1 MRVGSARPLSVDRL
15 LETRYVFSEELD
27 LAAPLF
33 QVLAIGHACWDLVAT
48 VPAFPVEDEKQ
59 EITELQESGGG
70 PAANAVCVVA
80 RWGLRAAFAGVIGDD
95 HRGQA
100 VVADL
105 VARGVDCRL
114 TERRAG
120 HVTPTSLV
128 LVNAEN
134 GSRTIINRK
143 RPTPG
148 LQLDVAMLRAELGE
162 PRVLLFDGHE
172 RLASEAAQLAFPQA
186 ASILDAGSI
195 REGTLALADSVTH
208 LAASGRF
215 ARQVTGIDPRH
226 STDAADSAL
235 LALRQRFPRP
245 ISVTITLGAAGAVS
259 TYAQGPPRHFAA
271 PTVAAIDTT
280 AAGDIWHGA
289 LAYALANELD
299 FDAAVRLAIVAA
311 SQSVTQTGG
320 RAAIPQ
326 TAPCST

>member
-1 MRVGSARPLSVDRL
+1 MG
-15 LETRYVFSEELD
+15 
-27 LAAPLF
+27 APLF
-33 QVLAIGHACWDLVAT
+33 HVLAIGHACWDLVAT

-59 EITELQESGGG
+59 EITALEESGGG

-100 VVADL
+100 VIADL
-105 VARGVDCRL
+105 AAYGVDCRL

-143 RPTPG
+143 RPTAG
-148 LQLDVAMLRAELGE
+148 LQLDAATLHAKLGE
-162 PRVLLFDGHE
+162 PRILLFDGHE
-172 RLASEAAQLAFPQA
+172 PLASAAAQQAFPQA
-186 ASILDAGSI
+186 VSILDAGSV
-195 REGTLALADSVTH
+195 REGTLALADGVMH

-226 STDAADSAL
+226 SADAADRAL
-235 LALRQRFPRP
+235 LALRQRFPHP
-245 ISVTITLGAAGAVS
+245 SSVTITLGAAGAVS
-259 TYAQGPPRHFAA
+259 TCAQGLTRHFSA
-271 PTVAAIDTT
+271 PAVAAIDTT

-289 LAYALANELD
+289 LAYALAKELE
-299 FDAAVRLAIVAA
+299 FDAAVRLAVVAA
-311 SQSVTQTGG
+311 SQSVTRAGG
-320 RAAIPQ
+320 RGSMPQ
-326 TAPCST
+326 TAPCSA